1 MTAPHAHSS
10 GGGSAG
16 RAIVLVIVAVA
27 LGALLLAR
35 GFDGADDT
43 SASSNGDNAEKE
55 SPDPG
60 DNGDNGDNGDEPPVG
75 EQSSTTTTSTTTTV
89 PPVVTHLPGEVKV
102 AVANGTGERGRA
114 SRTAG
119 VLNAGGYVTAPK
131 NTEQDR
137 VSESVIY
144 YRPGYGDDAKAV
156 ASALGAPAD
165 LLTPAPSTI
174 MTLIRNPETP
184 PDLENFN
191 IFVVVGND
199 NVILDPDPAS
209 G

>member
-1 MTAPHAHSS
+1 MTVPHAHSS

-43 SASSNGDNAEKE
+43 TVSSNGDDNEQE
-55 SPDPG
+55 SSGPG
-60 DNGDNGDNGDEPPVG
+60 GEGDNGDEPAVD
-75 EQSSTTTTSTTTTV
+75 EQSTSTTTTTTTTV
-89 PPVVTHLPGEVKV
+89 PPVVTHRPGEVKV
-102 AVANGTGERGRA
+102 AVANGTGEKGRA
-114 SRTAG
+114 GRTAG
-119 VLNAGGYVTAPK
+119 VLNADGYVTAAK

-184 PDLENFN
+184 QDLENFN
-191 IFVVVGND
+191 IFVVVGTD
-199 NVILDPDPAS
+199 NVILDPDPVA

>member
-1 MTAPHAHSS
+1 M
-10 GGGSAG
+10 
-16 RAIVLVIVAVA
+16 LVIVAVA

-43 SASSNGDNAEKE
+43 SAPSNGDSAEQE
-55 SPDPG
+55 PSDP
-60 DNGDNGDNGDEPPVG
+60 NGEGANGDEPAVDP
-75 EQSSTTTTSTTTTV
+75 ESTSTTTTTTTTV

-114 SRTAG
+114 SRTSG
-119 VLNAGGYVTAPK
+119 VLNAGGYVTASK

-174 MTLIRNPETP
+174 MTLIRNPETTQ
-184 PDLENFN
+184 DLETFN
-191 IFVVVGND
+191 IFVVVGSD